1 MVSAKIRAKVIS
13 SEQTVLNPGI
23 AVDLAEIAPGD
34 SSNLIV
40 FCSRF
45 RADIGSRSWPMMP
58 SPQPILNAMVEVKKE
73 LQVNFTHLS
82 NPQLDASDRRLIGT
96 SVTSI

>member
-1 MVSAKIRAKVIS
+1 MIS

-23 AVDLAEIAPGD
+23 AVDLAEIAPGI

-40 FCSRF
+40 VCSRF
-45 RADIGSRSWPMMP
+45 RADIGSRSLPMMP

-82 NPQLDASDRRLIGT
+82 NLQLDASDRRLIGT